1 MGTTEVLGGERERKG
16 SPAGREGR
24 RKGGS
29 SASTA
34 RIAAPP
40 LDQYETYRVF
50 HWKSP
55 PVPRKRSV
63 YSLEGSRD
71 RREAEGNANSPRAL
85 FCDGSR
91 FGFFEAFRAINPS
104 TDRLG

>member
-1 MGTTEVLGGERERKG
+1 MGTTEVLGEERERKG
-16 SPAGREGR
+16 SRAGREGR

-40 LDQYETYRVF
+40 LVRYETYRDF

-63 YSLEGSRD
+63 YLQSRKS
-71 RREAEGNANSPRAL
+71 G
-85 FCDGSR
+85 
-91 FGFFEAFRAINPS
+91 
-104 TDRLG
+104 